1 LRPPAVQ
8 HDAMHPYIPELQL
21 VNITSFPS
29 TGDRIQDATAY
40 SEDRN
45 WMGLDLVQDLWQDPF
60 DFSNMSNDPQWEVL
74 FRDLESQPGI
84 YS

>member
-1 LRPPAVQ
+1 
-8 HDAMHPYIPELQL
+8 
-21 VNITSFPS
+21 
-29 TGDRIQDATAY
+29 
-40 SEDRN
+40 
-45 WMGLDLVQDLWQDPF
+45 MGLDLVQDLWQDPF